1 MSGEVFAPAIAQNI
15 QNNTFQSAFPSFN
28 YEDLGLSVKAKPF
41 VNSSSVVSLQLEM
54 QVRALGTTS
63 LNGVPVITNR
73 EYKGSIGLLDGEP
86 AVIAGSVTHSEQ
98 RSLSGIPGLGQVPAL
113 NRVTATNSKQ
123 EMDDE
128 LLVVITPHI
137 VSTPE
142 TNSAVVWLGR

>member
-1 MSGEVFAPAIAQNI
+1 M
-15 QNNTFQSAFPSFN
+15 
-28 YEDLGLSVKAKPF
+28 
-41 VNSSSVVSLQLEM
+41 
-54 QVRALGTTS
+54 
-63 LNGVPVITNR
+63 
-73 EYKGSIGLLDGEP
+73 
-86 AVIAGSVTHSEQ
+86 IAGSVTHSEQ